1 MVSPQFFTFSA
12 SDSSHKGLNS
22 PYKNMSNLRD
32 LLKEVD
38 AILDSETD
46 VSEFPIH
53 DCESPTDSLLE
64 ALDTYFGYTSFRKG
78 QREIVEAILEGENVF
93 AVFPTGHGKSLCYQ
107 LPALILDGVT
117 IVISPLISL
126 MKDQV
131 DALRTQGI
139 DSVALINSTQTWEEY
154 QNELARL
161 RRNEVKL
168 LYISPERLR
177 SRRFLDILNAF
188 PISLFVI
195 DEAHCISQWGRDF
208 RPAYLSLKDTVDIL
222 QPRVIALFTA
232 TAPPEI
238 QTDILNVL
246 NIPTPRTLTQGIER
260 PNLKLV
266 VQQHEDDDEKYQ
278 RLERFLTD
286 QDPNLLPVRL
296 GNLKTSPKNGI
307 IYAGRRR
314 ETEEIADYLQ
324 RRGFRADFYHA
335 GLEPHERTRVQEA
348 FFDNSANGLDIVV
361 ATNAFG
367 MGIDKPDIRYIVHWT
382 LTGTLEEYCQEFG
395 RAGRD
400 GADALC
406 ILLFCNDDRK
416 LHEWFIK
423 ESTPDKQFLLKLLQ
437 VIENF
442 KGSDR
447 YRTIS
452 NDELEWMSSAKGTKI
467 HVSLSYLEKLGFLK
481 RWYNVPSQLSVRF
494 RGSWIE
500 KGEPTE
506 ATQRELLRQLRSGKF
521 RRSHDHGVP
530 PQKTILELC
539 EAVEQN
545 PRVIMEDLAELQ
557 SDGYIQYWGQED
569 LLLIELRE
577 DSQMLS
583 TLTDEQIEVG
593 DYVRR
598 KQRQLDQMVV
608 YALETTC
615 RMRVIQDYFGET
627 ADESYRCGTC
637 DLCGDSRQL
646 TVNS

>member
-1 MVSPQFFTFSA
+1 
-12 SDSSHKGLNS
+12 
-22 PYKNMSNLRD
+22 MSNLRD

-38 AILDSETD
+38 AILNSETD
-46 VSEFPIH
+46 VPRVPTQE
-53 DCESPTDSLLE
+53 CEPPTDSLLV

-107 LPALILDGVT
+107 LPALMLEGIT

-131 DALRTQGI
+131 DALREQGI
-139 DSVALINSTQTWEEY
+139 HSVALINSTQTWEEY
-154 QNELARL
+154 QRELARL
-161 RRNEVKL
+161 RRNEIKL

-208 RPAYLSLKDTVDIL
+208 RPAYLSLKDTIDIL

-238 QTDILNVL
+238 QEDILNVL

-266 VQQHEDDDEKYQ
+266 VQENEDDDEKYQ
-278 RLERFLTD
+278 HLERFLTD
-286 QDPNLLPVRL
+286 QNPNLLPIRL

-307 IYAGRRR
+307 IYAGRRQD
-314 ETEEIADYLQ
+314 TEEVADFLQ

-335 GLEPHERTRVQEA
+335 GLEPHERARVQEA
-348 FFDNSANGLDIVV
+348 FFDNSENGLDIVV

-382 LTGTLEEYCQEFG
+382 FTGTLEAYCQEMG

-400 GADALC
+400 GEDSLC
-406 ILLFCNDDRK
+406 ILLFCSDDRG

-423 ESTPDKQFLLKLLQ
+423 ESTPDKQSLLKLLK
-437 VIENF
+437 VVENF
-442 KGSDR
+442 KGSER

-452 NDELEWMSSAKGTKI
+452 NDELEWMSGVKGTKV
-467 HVSLSYLEKLGFLK
+467 HVCLSYLEKLGFLK

-500 KGEPTE
+500 KAEPAE
-506 ATQRELLRQLRSGKF
+506 APQRELLGQLRGGK
-521 RRSHDHGVP
+521 S
-530 PQKTILELC
+530 KTILELC
-539 EAVEQN
+539 EAVGEN
-545 PRVIMEDLAELQ
+545 PKEIMEGLAELQ
-557 SDGYIQYWGQED
+557 SEGYIQYWGQED
-569 LLLIELRE
+569 LLLIELLE

-593 DYVRR
+593 DYVLR
-598 KQRQLDQMVV
+598 KQSQLNTMFF

-615 RMRVIQDYFGET
+615 RMRVIRDYFGESD
-627 ADESYRCGTC
+627 DEGYRCGTC
-637 DLCGDSRQL
+637 DLCQ
-646 TVNS
+646 

>member
-1 MVSPQFFTFSA
+1 MP
-12 SDSSHKGLNS
+12 
-22 PYKNMSNLRD
+22 NLQD
-32 LLKEVD
+32 LLKQVD
-38 AILDSETD
+38 AILDSIDIAEPAQ
-46 VSEFPIH
+46 E
-53 DCESPTDSLLE
+53 CEPPTDSLLG
-64 ALDTYFGYTSFRKG
+64 ALGTHFGYTSFRSG
-78 QREIVEAILEGENVF
+78 QREIVEAILDGENVF

-107 LPALILDGVT
+107 LPALMLDGITV
-117 IVISPLISL
+117 VISPLISL

-131 DALRTQGI
+131 DALRGQGI
-139 DSVALINSTQTWEEY
+139 DTVSLINSALTWEEY

-161 RRNEVKL
+161 RRNEIKL

-177 SRRFLDILNAF
+177 SRRFLDILNVF

-208 RPAYLSLKDTVDIL
+208 RPAYLSLRDTIDIL

-238 QTDILNVL
+238 QGDILSVL
-246 NIPTPRTLTQGIER
+246 NIPTPRILIQGIER
-260 PNLKLV
+260 PNLKLR
-266 VQQHEDDDEKYQ
+266 VQQNENDDEKYLQ
-278 RLERFLTD
+278 LEKFLREQNENHLTAD
-286 QDPNLLPVRL
+286 SRDPQIL
-296 GNLKTSPKNGI
+296 PKNGI

-314 ETEEIADYLQ
+314 ETEEIADFLQ
-324 RRGFRADFYHA
+324 RRGFRVDYYHA

-348 FFDNSANGLDIVV
+348 FFDNSDNGLDIVV
-361 ATNAFG
+361 ATNAFS

-382 LTGTLEEYCQEFG
+382 LTGTLEEYCQEVG

-400 GADALC
+400 GEDALC
-406 ILLFCNDDRK
+406 VLLFCHDDRG
-416 LHEWFIK
+416 LHEWFIR
-423 ESTPDKQFLLKLLQ
+423 ENAPDKQFLLKLLK

-452 NDELEWMSSAKGTKI
+452 NEELEWMSGGNATKTL
-467 HVSLSYLEKLGFLK
+467 VSLSYLEKLGFLK
-481 RWYNVPSQLSVRF
+481 RWYNVPSQLTVRF
-494 RGSWIE
+494 RGLWTE
-500 KGEPTE
+500 EAEPAET
-506 ATQRELLRQLRSGKF
+506 AQRELLQQLR
-521 RRSHDHGVP
+521 RGV
-530 PQKTILELC
+530 KTILELC

-545 PRVIMEDLAELQ
+545 PKVIMEDLAELQ

-569 LLLIELRE
+569 LLLIELLE

-598 KQRQLDQMVV
+598 KQSQIDQMVV

-615 RMRVIQDYFGET
+615 RMRVIRDYFGEEVK
-627 ADESYRCGTC
+627 ESYRCGTC
-637 DLCGDSRQL
+637 DLCQTQAVSG
-646 TVNS
+646 

>member
-1 MVSPQFFTFSA
+1 MP
-12 SDSSHKGLNS
+12 
-22 PYKNMSNLRD
+22 NLQD
-32 LLKEVD
+32 LLKKVD
-38 AILDSETD
+38 AILEPTDVVEPVQDSEPRD
-46 VSEFPIH
+46 P
-53 DCESPTDSLLE
+53 LLE
-64 ALDTYFGYTSFRKG
+64 SLDTHFSYTFFRKG
-78 QREIVEAILEGENVF
+78 QREIVEAILEGKNVF

-107 LPALILDGVT
+107 LPALMLDGITV
-117 IVISPLISL
+117 VISPLISL

-131 DALRTQGI
+131 DALREQGI
-139 DSVALINSTQTWEEY
+139 DAVSLINSTQTWEAY

-161 RRNEVKL
+161 RRNEIKL

-208 RPAYLSLKDTVDIL
+208 RPAYLSLKDTIDVL

-238 QTDILNVL
+238 QDDILSVL
-246 NIPTPRTLTQGIER
+246 NIPTPLVLTQGIER
-260 PNLKLV
+260 PNLKLS
-266 VQQHEDDDEKYQ
+266 VQHNENDDEKYLQ
-278 RLERFLTD
+278 LEQFLSEQVPDLSTA
-286 QDPNLLPVRL
+286 NAESAETGL
-296 GNLKTSPKNGI
+296 KNGI

-314 ETEEIADYLQ
+314 ETEEIADFLQ

-335 GLEPHERTRVQEA
+335 GLEPQERTRVQEA
-348 FFDNSANGLDIVV
+348 FFDNSANGLDIVA

-382 LTGTLEEYCQEFG
+382 LTGTLEEYCQEVG

-400 GADALC
+400 GKDARC
-406 ILLFCNDDRK
+406 VLFFCHDDRG
-416 LHEWFIK
+416 LHEWFIR
-423 ESTPDKQFLLKLLQ
+423 ENAPDKQFLLKLLK
-437 VIENF
+437 VVENF

-452 NDELEWMSSAKGTKI
+452 NEELEWMSGGNLTKI
-467 HVSLSYLEKLGFLK
+467 LVSLSYLEKLGFLK

-494 RGSWIE
+494 RELW
-500 KGEPTE
+500 TE
-506 ATQRELLRQLRSGKF
+506 APAPADTAQQELLRQLRSG
-521 RRSHDHGVP
+521 V
-530 PQKTILELC
+530 KTILELC
-539 EAVEQN
+539 EAIGQN
-545 PRVIMEDLAELQ
+545 PKVIMEDLAELQ

-569 LLLIELRE
+569 LLLIELFE

-598 KQRQLDQMVV
+598 KQNQIDQMIV

-615 RMRVIQDYFGET
+615 RMRVIRDYFGESV
-627 ADESYRCGTC
+627 DERYRCGTC
-637 DLCGDSRQL
+637 DLCQTQAVS
-646 TVNS
+646 

>member
-1 MVSPQFFTFSA
+1 MVSPQFSTSSV
-12 SDSSHKGLNS
+12 SDSFHSE
-22 PYKNMSNLRD
+22 NMSNLRD

-38 AILDSETD
+38 AILNSETD
-46 VSEFPIH
+46 VSAVPTQA
-53 DCESPTDSLLE
+53 CEPPADPLLV

-78 QREIVEAILEGENVF
+78 QREIVEAILAGENVF

-107 LPALILDGVT
+107 LPALMLEGIT

-131 DALRTQGI
+131 DALREQGI
-139 DSVALINSTQTWEEY
+139 HSVALINSTQTWEEY
-154 QNELARL
+154 QSELARL
-161 RRNEVKL
+161 RRNEIKL

-195 DEAHCISQWGRDF
+195 DEAHCISQWGHDF
-208 RPAYLSLKDTVDIL
+208 RPAYLSLKDTVDVL

-232 TAPPEI
+232 TAPEEI
-238 QTDILNVL
+238 QKDILNVL
-246 NIPTPRTLTQGIER
+246 NIPEPRTLTQGIER

-266 VQQHEDDDEKYQ
+266 VQQNEDDDEKYQ
-278 RLERFLTD
+278 QLEKFLTD
-286 QDPNLLPVRL
+286 QGPNLLPVRL

-314 ETEEIADYLQ
+314 DTEEIADFLQ

-335 GLEPHERTRVQEA
+335 GLEPHERARVQEA
-348 FFDNSANGLDIVV
+348 FFDNSENGLDIVV

-382 LTGTLEEYCQEFG
+382 FTGTLEAYCQEVG

-400 GADALC
+400 NEDSLC
-406 ILLFCNDDRK
+406 LLLFCNDDRG

-423 ESTPDKQFLLKLLQ
+423 ESTPDKQSLLKLLE
-437 VIENF
+437 VVENF

-452 NDELEWMSSAKGTKI
+452 NDELEWMSGAKGTKV
-467 HVSLSYLEKLGFLK
+467 HVCLSYLEKLGFLK

-494 RGSWIE
+494 RGTWIE
-500 KGEPTE
+500 KAEPAE
-506 ATQRELLRQLRSGKF
+506 ASQRELLGQLRGG
-521 RRSHDHGVP
+521 RS
-530 PQKTILELC
+530 KTILELC
-539 EAVEQN
+539 QAIGKN
-545 PRVIMEDLAELQ
+545 PKEIMEGLAELQ
-557 SDGYIQYWGQED
+557 SEGYIQYWGQED
-569 LLLIELRE
+569 LLLIELLE

-593 DYVRR
+593 DYVHR
-598 KQRQLDQMVV
+598 KQIQLNRMVF

-615 RMRVIQDYFGET
+615 RMRVIRAYFGEPV
-627 ADESYRCGTC
+627 DEGYRCGTC
-637 DLCGDSRQL
+637 DLCQ
-646 TVNS
+646 

>member
-1 MVSPQFFTFSA
+1 MP
-12 SDSSHKGLNS
+12 
-22 PYKNMSNLRD
+22 NLQD
-32 LLKEVD
+32 LLKKVD
-38 AILDSETD
+38 AILESTD
-46 VSEFPIH
+46 AVEPVQ
-53 DCESPTDSLLE
+53 DCEPRDPLLA
-64 ALDTYFGYTSFRKG
+64 ALDTHFSYTFFRKG
-78 QREIVEAILEGENVF
+78 QREIVAGILEGRNVF

-107 LPALILDGVT
+107 LPALMLDGITV
-117 IVISPLISL
+117 VISPLISL

-131 DALRTQGI
+131 DALREQGI
-139 DSVALINSTQTWEEY
+139 AAVSLINSTQTWEAY

-161 RRNEVKL
+161 RRNEIKL

-208 RPAYLSLKDTVDIL
+208 RPAYLSLKDTIDVL

-238 QTDILNVL
+238 QDDILSVL
-246 NIPTPRTLTQGIER
+246 NIPTPLVLTQGIER
-260 PNLKLV
+260 PNLKLS
-266 VQQHEDDDEKYQ
+266 VQHNENDDEKYLQ
-278 RLERFLTD
+278 LEKFLREQVMD
-286 QDPNLLPVRL
+286 LPTTNAESAETGL
-296 GNLKTSPKNGI
+296 KNGV

-314 ETEEIADYLQ
+314 DTEEIAAFLQ

-335 GLEPHERTRVQEA
+335 GLEPHDRTRVQEA
-348 FFDNSANGLDIVV
+348 FFDNSKNGLDIVA

-382 LTGTLEEYCQEFG
+382 HTGTLEEYCQEVG

-400 GADALC
+400 GKDAHC
-406 ILLFCNDDRK
+406 VLFFCHDDRG
-416 LHEWFIK
+416 LHEFFIR
-423 ESTPDKQFLLKLLQ
+423 ESAPDKQFLLRLLK
-437 VIENF
+437 VVENF
-442 KGSDR
+442 KGSER

-452 NDELEWMSSAKGTKI
+452 NEELEWMSGGNATKI
-467 HVSLSYLEKLGFLK
+467 LVSLSYLEKLGFLK

-494 RGSWIE
+494 RGLWTE
-500 KGEPTE
+500 ETEPT
-506 ATQRELLRQLRSGKF
+506 AAAQQELLRQLRSG
-521 RRSHDHGVP
+521 V
-530 PQKTILELC
+530 KTILELC
-539 EAVEQN
+539 EAIGQN
-545 PRVIMEDLAELQ
+545 PKVIMEDLAELQ

-569 LLLIELRE
+569 LLLIELLE

-598 KQRQLDQMVV
+598 KQSQIDQMIV

-615 RMRVIQDYFGET
+615 RMRVIRDYFGESI
-627 ADESYRCGTC
+627 DDDYRCGTC
-637 DLCGDSRQL
+637 DLCQTQAAS
-646 TVNS
+646 

>member
-1 MVSPQFFTFSA
+1 MP
-12 SDSSHKGLNS
+12 
-22 PYKNMSNLRD
+22 NLQD
-32 LLKEVD
+32 LLKKVD
-38 AILDSETD
+38 AILESVD
-46 VSEFPIH
+46 VPE
-53 DCESPTDSLLE
+53 PTQDREPPDPLLE
-64 ALDTYFGYTSFRKG
+64 SLNTHFGYTFFRKG
-78 QREIVEAILEGENVF
+78 QREIVEAILDGKNVF

-107 LPALILDGVT
+107 LPALMLDGITV
-117 IVISPLISL
+117 VISPLISL

-131 DALRTQGI
+131 DALREQGI
-139 DSVALINSTQTWEEY
+139 DGVSLINSTQTWEEY

-161 RRNEVKL
+161 RRNEIKL
-168 LYISPERLR
+168 LYVSPERLR

-208 RPAYLSLKDTVDIL
+208 RPAYLSLRDTIDVL

-238 QTDILNVL
+238 QKDIFSVL
-246 NIPTPRTLTQGIER
+246 NIPTPRTLIQGIER
-260 PNLKLV
+260 PNLKLS
-266 VQQHEDDDEKYQ
+266 VQRTENDDEKYQ
-278 RLERFLTD
+278 QLEKFLTD
-286 QDPNLLPVRL
+286 QNPNLSMAQL
-296 GNLKTSPKNGI
+296 GNLKISPKSGI

-314 ETEEIADYLQ
+314 DTEEIADFLQ

-335 GLEPHERTRVQEA
+335 GLEPQERKHVQEA
-348 FFDNSANGLDIVV
+348 FFDNSENGLNIVV

-382 LTGTLEEYCQEFG
+382 FPGTLEAYCQEFG

-400 GADALC
+400 GKDADC
-406 ILLFCNDDRK
+406 VLLFCHDDRG

-423 ESTPDKQFLLKLLQ
+423 ESAPDKQFLLRLLK
-437 VIENF
+437 VVENF

-452 NDELEWMSSAKGTKI
+452 NEELEWMSEGNATKI
-467 HVSLSYLEKLGFLK
+467 LVSLSYLEKLGFLK

-494 RGSWIE
+494 GRSQIE
-500 KGEPTE
+500 K
-506 ATQRELLRQLRSGKF
+506 TQPIDAAQQEILRQLRSG
-521 RRSHDHGVP
+521 V
-530 PQKTILELC
+530 KTILELC
-539 EAVEQN
+539 EAVGQN
-545 PRVIMEDLAELQ
+545 PKVIMEDLAELQ

-569 LLLIELRE
+569 LLLIELFE

-598 KQRQLDQMVV
+598 KNRQIDRMIE
-608 YALETTC
+608 YAEFEATC
-615 RMRVIQDYFGET
+615 RTRVIRGYFGESI
-627 ADESYRCGTC
+627 AEDYRCGTC
-637 DLCGDSRQL
+637 DLCQTQAVS
-646 TVNS
+646 

>member
-1 MVSPQFFTFSA
+1 MP
-12 SDSSHKGLNS
+12 
-22 PYKNMSNLRD
+22 NLQD
-32 LLKEVD
+32 LLKKVD
-38 AILDSETD
+38 AILESTDAVEPAQDSE
-46 VSEFPIH
+46 P
-53 DCESPTDSLLE
+53 PTDPLLE
-64 ALDTYFGYTSFRKG
+64 SLDTHFGYTFFRKG
-78 QREIVEAILEGENVF
+78 QREIVEAVLDGENVF

-107 LPALILDGVT
+107 LPALMLDGITV
-117 IVISPLISL
+117 VISPLISL

-131 DALRTQGI
+131 DALRQQGI
-139 DSVALINSTQTWEEY
+139 GAVSLINSTLTWEEY
-154 QNELARL
+154 QNELSRL
-161 RRNEVKL
+161 RRNETKL

-208 RPAYLSLKDTVDIL
+208 RPAYLSLKDTIDVL

-238 QTDILNVL
+238 QDDIFSVL
-246 NIPTPRTLTQGIER
+246 NIPTPRTLIQGIER
-260 PNLKLV
+260 PNLKLS
-266 VQQHEDDDEKYQ
+266 VQHNENDDEKYLQ
-278 RLERFLTD
+278 LEKFLREQATANAESAHTRL
-286 QDPNLLPVRL
+286 
-296 GNLKTSPKNGI
+296 KNGI

-314 ETEEIADYLQ
+314 ETEEIAEFLQ

-335 GLEPHERTRVQEA
+335 GLESHERTRVQEA
-348 FFDNSANGLDIVV
+348 FFDNSENGLDIVV

-382 LTGTLEEYCQEFG
+382 LTGTLEEYCQEIG

-400 GADALC
+400 EKDARC
-406 ILLFCNDDRK
+406 VLLFCHDDRG
-416 LHEWFIK
+416 LHEWFIR
-423 ESTPDKQFLLKLLQ
+423 ESAPDKQFLLKLLK

-442 KGSDR
+442 DGIGT

-452 NDELEWMSSAKGTKI
+452 NEELEWMSGGNLTKVL
-467 HVSLSYLEKLGFLK
+467 VSLSYLEKLGFLK

-494 RGSWIE
+494 RGLWTE
-500 KGEPTE
+500 ETEPTD
-506 ATQRELLRQLRSGKF
+506 AARQELLRQLRSG
-521 RRSHDHGVP
+521 V
-530 PQKTILELC
+530 KTVLELC
-539 EAVEQN
+539 ETVGQN
-545 PRVIMEDLAELQ
+545 PKAIMEDLAELQ

-569 LLLIELRE
+569 LLLIELLE

-598 KQRQLDQMVV
+598 KQSQIDQVIV

-615 RMRVIQDYFGET
+615 RMRVIRDYFGESI
-627 ADESYRCGTC
+627 DEGYQCGTC
-637 DLCGDSRQL
+637 DLCQTQAISD
-646 TVNS
+646 

>member
-1 MVSPQFFTFSA
+1 MP
-12 SDSSHKGLNS
+12 
-22 PYKNMSNLRD
+22 NLQD
-32 LLKEVD
+32 LLKQVD
-38 AILDSETD
+38 AILESTD
-46 VSEFPIH
+46 AVEPVQ
-53 DCESPTDSLLE
+53 DCEPRDPLLE
-64 ALDTYFGYTSFRKG
+64 ALDTHFNYTFFRKG
-78 QREIVEAILEGENVF
+78 QREIVEAILEGKNVF

-107 LPALILDGVT
+107 LPALMLDGITV
-117 IVISPLISL
+117 VISPLISL

-131 DALRTQGI
+131 DALREQGI
-139 DSVALINSTQTWEEY
+139 DAVSLINSTQTWEEY

-161 RRNEVKL
+161 RRNEIKL
-168 LYISPERLR
+168 LYVSPERLR

-208 RPAYLSLKDTVDIL
+208 RPAYLSLKDTIDIL

-238 QTDILNVL
+238 QKDILSVL

-260 PNLKLV
+260 PNLKLR
-266 VQQHEDDDEKYQ
+266 VQHNENDDEKYLQ
-278 RLERFLTD
+278 LEQFLSGQVPDLSTA
-286 QDPNLLPVRL
+286 NAESAGTGL
-296 GNLKTSPKNGI
+296 KNGI

-314 ETEEIADYLQ
+314 ETEEIAAFLQ

-335 GLEPHERTRVQEA
+335 GLEPQERTRVQEA
-348 FFDNSANGLDIVV
+348 FFDNSANGLDIVA

-382 LTGTLEEYCQEFG
+382 LTGTLEEYCQEIG

-400 GADALC
+400 EEDADC
-406 ILLFCNDDRK
+406 VLLFCHDDRG

-423 ESTPDKQFLLKLLQ
+423 ENAPDKQFLLKLLK
-437 VIENF
+437 VVENF

-452 NDELEWMSSAKGTKI
+452 NEELEWMSGGNATKI
-467 HVSLSYLEKLGFLK
+467 LVSLSYLEKLGFLK

-494 RGSWIE
+494 RDLW
-500 KGEPTE
+500 TE
-506 ATQRELLRQLRSGKF
+506 DPAPADTAQQELLRQLRSG
-521 RRSHDHGVP
+521 V
-530 PQKTILELC
+530 KTILELC

-545 PRVIMEDLAELQ
+545 PKAIMEDLAELQ

-569 LLLIELRE
+569 LLLIELLE

-598 KQRQLDQMVV
+598 KQNQLDQMFV
-608 YALETTC
+608 YALESTC
-615 RMRVIQDYFGET
+615 RMRVIRDYFGET
-627 ADESYRCGTC
+627 VEESYRCGTC
-637 DLCGDSRQL
+637 DLCQSQAISHQQS
-646 TVNS
+646 VI